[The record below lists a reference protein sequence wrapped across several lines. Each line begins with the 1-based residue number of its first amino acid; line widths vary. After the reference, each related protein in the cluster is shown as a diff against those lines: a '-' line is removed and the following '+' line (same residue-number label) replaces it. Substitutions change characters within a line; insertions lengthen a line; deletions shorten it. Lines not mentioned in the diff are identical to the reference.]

1 MSRIILIAALGSDRG
16 IGKDNS
22 LPWRLPDDLKRFK
35 EITLGK
41 PVVMGRKTWESLG
54 KFAPLPGRRNI
65 VLSRDP
71 AYQAFGAEVFPSLDQ
86 ALNAL
91 VMEAKIAIIGG
102 AQIYTQ
108 ALPLAD
114 ALRLTFVDA
123 TPPADAFFPEVD
135 LTEWRETSRQTHGI
149 DAKHAHS
156 FTFVDFERIC

>member
-1 MSRIILIAALGSDRG
+1 MSRLVLIAALGIDRG

-54 KFAPLPGRRNI
+54 KYAPLPGRRNI
-65 VLSRDP
+65 VLSRD
-71 AYQAFGAEVFPSLDQ
+71 ASYQAPGAEVFTSLDE

-91 VMEAKIAIIGG
+91 VLEAEICIIGG

-114 ALRLTFVDA
+114 SLRLTLVDA
-123 TPPADAFFPEVD
+123 APPADAFFPEFD
-135 LTEWRETSRQTHGI
+135 LCDWDESARQVHPI
-149 DAKHAHS
+149 DAKHAHT
-156 FTFVDFERIC
+156 FCFVDFERIT